1 MMHLA
6 YCDLDVSVIQ
16 TLMCTGIHM
25 QFTETDKSC
34 KIWMKLQ
41 YIMKSIDIFG
51 SGIFFL
57 PLMKVEEY
65 VVNSESDL
73 PN

>member
-1 MMHLA
+1 
-6 YCDLDVSVIQ
+6 
-16 TLMCTGIHM
+16 M